1 MDETGYLQEGEIYC
15 FVQTEEGGQLVTGSV
30 VVTRCPALHPGDVQC
45 VTAVDVPADSPL
57 SALHNVVVFSSMGE
71 RDLPSQLSGGDLD
84 GDLYNIIYDN
94 TLYPGRLA
102 RPADYPAA
110 TPFDIG
116 RAVERSDM
124 TNFFITFMENDN
136 LGLIATLHQILADQ
150 RALGTFDPDCL
161 LLANLHSTAVD
172 FSKTGIPVSI
182 ANCHITPRTLLT
194 P

>member
-15 FVQTEEGGQLVTGSV
+15 FVQTEEGCQLVTGDV

-84 GDLYNIIYDN
+84 GDLYNVIYDN
-94 TLYPGRLA
+94 TLYPRRLA

-124 TNFFITFMENDN
+124 TDFFISFMENDN

-150 RALGTFDPDCL
+150 RVLGTFDPDCL

-172 FSKTGIPVSI
+172 FSKTGIPVSVD
-182 ANCHITPRTLLT
+182 NCHIAPRTLLT
-194 P
+194 S

>member
-1 MDETGYLQEGEIYC
+1 MDETGYLQEGEVYC
-15 FVQTEEGGQLVTGSV
+15 FVQTEEGGQLVAGSV

-110 TPFDIG
+110 TPLDIG

-124 TNFFITFMENDN
+124 TDFFISFMENDN

-182 ANCHITPRTLLT
+182 DYCHIAPRTLLT